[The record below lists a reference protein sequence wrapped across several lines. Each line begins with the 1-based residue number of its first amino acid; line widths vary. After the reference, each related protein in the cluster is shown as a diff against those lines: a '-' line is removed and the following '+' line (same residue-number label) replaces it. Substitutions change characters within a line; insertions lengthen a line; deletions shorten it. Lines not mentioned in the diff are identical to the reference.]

1 MYFSNC
7 NINFIKIC
15 FMLYFLS
22 RLIFLLLAF
31 SPLFSCIS
39 RIEKRG
45 YMFDLYQPNSLQK
58 KISSQRTVLE
68 NLGSPTIAIT
78 IDNKQHF
85 MYLSEDVRHLLFFK
99 PKVIERNILLI
110 NFDDNNYI
118 ADISSYNLANEN
130 SDFKFSS
137 QTTAIK
143 RKNNLVDH
151 FINNTSKLG
160 S

>member
-1 MYFSNC
+1 
-7 NINFIKIC
+7 
-15 FMLYFLS
+15 
-22 RLIFLLLAF
+22 
-31 SPLFSCIS
+31 
-39 RIEKRG
+39 
-45 YMFDLYQPNSLQK
+45 MFDLYQPNSLQK